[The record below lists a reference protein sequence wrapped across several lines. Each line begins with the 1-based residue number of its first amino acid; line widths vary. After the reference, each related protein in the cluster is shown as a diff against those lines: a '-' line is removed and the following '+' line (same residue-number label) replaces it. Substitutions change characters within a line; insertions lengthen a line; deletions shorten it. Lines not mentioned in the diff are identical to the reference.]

1 MNNSIPIDKIIC
13 GDSASVLKEFPA
25 NSVNMVITSPPYF
38 QQREYAGGEI
48 GGEHSV
54 DRYVDAM
61 IEVFHECVRV
71 VKEDGNIVFNLGDK
85 YEDASLLLVPF
96 RFALKAIQ
104 TEKVLLVNNITWVKT
119 NPTPRQFQRRLVSST
134 EPFFHFAKTN
144 KYYYNINA
152 FQKTADKQQSLSF
165 RNGNGNRGES
175 YREAIGASDLST
187 AEKRYAYRELDEVL
201 REIKDGDIYDFR
213 MKIRGI
219 HSPAFGGQAGGR
231 ATQMKKKGFTIIRMY
246 GRKLKKDVI
255 ISAVENLKA
264 FHHPAVYPQPI
275 IEELIKLLTKPKD
288 VVLDPFIGSG
298 TSAVAAKNTGRHY
311 IGIDINPAFVS
322 MSEER
327 LKKTIVL

>member
-1 MNNSIPIDKIIC
+1 MNNSLPIDKIIC
-13 GDSASVLKEFPA
+13 GDAASVLKSFP
-25 NSVNMVITSPPYF
+25 NKSVNMVITSPPYF

-61 IEVFHECVRV
+61 IEVFHECVRI

-85 YEDASLLLVPF
+85 YEKGSLLLVPF
-96 RFALKAIQ
+96 RFALKATQ
-104 TEKVLLVNNITWVKT
+104 TEKVMLVNNITWVKT
-119 NPTPRQFQRRLVSST
+119 NPTPRQFNRRLVSST

-144 KYYYNINA
+144 DYYYNLNA
-152 FQKTADKQQSLSF
+152 FQKTSPKQQSLSS
-165 RNGNGNRGES
+165 RNGNSNRGGS
-175 YREAIGASDLST
+175 YREAIEASALSP
-187 AEKRYAYRELDEVL
+187 AEKKFAYRELDEVL
-201 REIKDGDIYDFR
+201 KEIKDGDIYDFR

-255 ISAVENLKA
+255 ISAVENLKT

-327 LKKTIVL
+327 LEKTIVL